1 MTKTI
6 MVLGAMGL
14 LGMGLASTPAIAQDD
29 VTAAGEELVETTQ
42 DMATEA
48 EDQAVDCADVSMGDD
63 VTDGTEPNT
72 DCVSKPDDVEQ
83 NAQDQQKPVMD
94 DETITDEGFAQ

>member
-6 MVLGAMGL
+6 MVLSAMGL
-14 LGMGLASTPAIAQDD
+14 LGMGLVSTPAMAQDD

-48 EDQAVDCADVSMGDD
+48 EDQFDQAVDCADVSMSD
-63 VTDGTEPNT
+63 DGTEPSV

-83 NAQDQQKPVMD
+83 NAQDEEKPFMD
-94 DETITDEGFAQ
+94 DETITNEGFPQ